1 MPYLPELN
9 YSAEILFRNWLC
21 LTEFD
26 WCASLE
32 TVVSMGSRSALVGPK
47 LCFPLAT
54 SSVERRKREWLFK
67 SHCAL
72 WSLETACCQSRMW
85 LKKPNPGLK
94 RYLLRLFTVQIQ
106 IENFGGT
113 HNWKRSIKQAS
124 AQHGSYR

>member
-21 LTEFD
+21 LTDFD
-26 WCASLE
+26 WCASLK
-32 TVVSMGSRSALVGPK
+32 TVVSMGSLSALVRPE
-47 LCFPLAT
+47 LCFPLAI

-72 WSLETACCQSRMW
+72 WSLETACCNSRMW
-85 LKKPNPGLK
+85 LNVVAQS
-94 RYLLRLFTVQIQ
+94 RLEKILTEAVQIQ

-113 HNWKRSIKQAS
+113 HNWKLSIKQAS